1 MSWAPGSASARTPAD
16 STPQS
21 LGIERDGIGA
31 LPVGGIGGD
40 SSLDCS

>member
-1 MSWAPGSASARTPAD
+1 MSGAPGSASARTTAD
-16 STPQS
+16 STLES

-40 SSLDCS
+40 SSPDYS